1 VSQGPDAAEVA
12 RGLAHQLSLAY
23 ALLGEALMH
32 LRLHDSEYHFRT
44 PRTLLARIEAFL
56 ASTGDPGL
64 SS

>member
-1 VSQGPDAAEVA
+1 MGEGPDAAEVA

-32 LRLHDSEYHFRT
+32 LRLHDSEYHHRT
-44 PRTLLARIEAFL
+44 PRELIARIEAFL
-56 ASTGDPGL
+56 ANPGL